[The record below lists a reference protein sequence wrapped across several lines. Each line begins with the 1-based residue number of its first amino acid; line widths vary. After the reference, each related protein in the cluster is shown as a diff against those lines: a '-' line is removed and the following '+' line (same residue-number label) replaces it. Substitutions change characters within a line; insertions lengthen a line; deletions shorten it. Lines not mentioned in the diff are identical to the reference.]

1 MNEQGILESVRKWVG
16 CMLVGLSREIEVL
29 FWGTSAKNRYL
40 NRWNKEFVSQSQQ
53 T

>member
-16 CMLVGLSREIEVL
+16 CMLVGLSREIEVFL
-29 FWGTSAKNRYL
+29 GTSATLNAIL
-40 NRWNKEFVSQSQQ
+40 NRWNKEFVSQSQ

>member
-16 CMLVGLSREIEVL
+16 CMLVGLSREIEVFL
-29 FWGTSAKNRYL
+29 GTSANAIL